1 MIKYSRAFLGIT
13 VVLLLMWGLP
23 WAWHFLFGKP
33 GSYPFT
39 IYSCV
44 AHQFVTM
51 DRSSGSVAYRGEDGS
66 MYTEKQFD
74 SILPTL
80 YNRQLV
86 SDGRFPAQIDGVE
99 IDPRTLQIEKFMF
112 RHRPADINVEKPGL
126 YPLFEGMSGRV
137 DLVMPGDVFRMNH
150 RMEFVDMEENRVN
163 EERSQRFTQALLDK
177 GFQFPAGII
186 AGDQNV
192 RKEYDEGYLM
202 SDRDGQV
209 FHIKRLKD
217 RPFVR
222 NTEISGVKVK
232 YIFPTTFRN
241 RRFYGFVSDE
251 DRNLYVLHTKTYE
264 LKKLPI
270 PAYDPEKE
278 TITIFGDPFY
288 WTVQV
293 MGQEGLRIYA
303 VDANDY
309 SLVAKTDIPAPE
321 NRAAKIGKYI
331 FPAELSFTVSTDQ
344 YVWPRFT
351 DFSWWGTILWAILI
365 TGYIA
370 LKARTNR
377 KKRATLQ

>member
-1 MIKYSRAFLGIT
+1 MIKYSKAFLFIT
-13 VVLLLMWGLP
+13 VILLLMWGLP
-23 WAWHFLFGKP
+23 WAWHFLFAKP

-44 AHQFVTM
+44 AHQFVAV
-51 DRSSGSVAYRGEDGS
+51 DRSSGSVAYLGEDGTI
-66 MYTEKQFD
+66 YTEKQFD

-86 SDGRFPAQIDGVE
+86 SDGRFPAQINGVE
-99 IDPRTLQIEKFMF
+99 IDNRTLQIEKFMF
-112 RHRPADINVEKPGL
+112 RHKPSDINVKRPGL

-137 DLVMPGDVFRMNH
+137 DLQMPGDVFRMSN
-150 RMEFVDMEENRVN
+150 RMEFVDMEENQVN
-163 EERSQRFTQALLDK
+163 EERSQRFIQALLDK
-177 GFQFPAGII
+177 GFHFPAGVI

-202 SDRDGQV
+202 TDREGQM
-209 FHIKRLKD
+209 FHVKRLKD

-241 RRFYGFVSDE
+241 RRFYGFISDE
-251 DRNLYVLHTKTYE
+251 DQNFYVLNAKTYE
-264 LKKLPI
+264 LKPLPI
-270 PAYDPEKE
+270 PALNPEKE

-293 MGQEGLRIYA
+293 LGEDGLKIYA
-303 VDANDY
+303 IDANDY
-309 SLVAKTDIPAPE
+309 SLVATKVIPAE
-321 NRAAKIGKYI
+321 ESQAAKIGKYI

-351 DFSWWGTILWAILI
+351 DFSWWGMILWALLI
-365 TGYIA
+365 TGYIVMKVR
-370 LKARTNR
+370 LNR
-377 KKRATLQ
+377 KKQAVS

>member
-1 MIKYSRAFLGIT
+1 MIKYSKAFLFIT
-13 VVLLLMWGLP
+13 VILLLMWGLP
-23 WAWHFLFGKP
+23 WAWHFLFAKP

-44 AHQFVTM
+44 AHQFVAV
-51 DRSSGSVAYRGEDGS
+51 DRSSGSVAYLGEDGTI
-66 MYTEKQFD
+66 YTEKQFD

-86 SDGRFPAQIDGVE
+86 SDGRFPAQINGVE
-99 IDPRTLQIEKFMF
+99 IDNRTLQIEKFMF
-112 RHRPADINVEKPGL
+112 RHKPSDINVKRPGL

-137 DLVMPGDVFRMNH
+137 DLQMPGDVFRMSN
-150 RMEFVDMEENRVN
+150 RMEFVDMEENQVN

-177 GFQFPAGII
+177 GFHFPAGVI

-202 SDRDGQV
+202 TDREGQM
-209 FHIKRLKD
+209 FHVKRLKD

-241 RRFYGFVSDE
+241 RRFYGFISDE
-251 DRNLYVLHTKTYE
+251 DQNFYVLNAKTYE
-264 LKKLPI
+264 LKPLPI
-270 PAYDPEKE
+270 PALNPEKE

-293 MGQEGLRIYA
+293 LGEDGLKIYA
-303 VDANDY
+303 IDANDY
-309 SLVAKTDIPAPE
+309 SLVATKVIPAE
-321 NRAAKIGKYI
+321 ESQAAKIGKYI
-331 FPAELSFTVSTDQ
+331 CPAELSFTVSTDQ

-351 DFSWWGTILWAILI
+351 DFSWWGTILWALLI
-365 TGYIA
+365 TGYIVMKVR
-370 LKARTNR
+370 LNR
-377 KKRATLQ
+377 KKQAVS

>member
-1 MIKYSRAFLGIT
+1 MIKYSKAFLFIT

-23 WAWHFLFGKP
+23 WAWHFLFAKP

-44 AHQFVTM
+44 AHQFVAM
-51 DRSSGSVAYRGEDGS
+51 DRSSGSVAYLGEDGTI
-66 MYTEKQFD
+66 YTEKQFD

-86 SDGRFPAQIDGVE
+86 SDGRFPAQINGVE
-99 IDPRTLQIEKFMF
+99 IDNRTLQIEKFMF
-112 RHRPADINVEKPGL
+112 RHKPSDINVKRPGL

-137 DLVMPGDVFRMNH
+137 DLQMPRDVFRMSN
-150 RMEFVDMEENRVN
+150 RMEFVDMEENQVN

-177 GFQFPAGII
+177 GFHFPAGVI

-202 SDRDGQV
+202 TDRDGQM
-209 FHIKRLKD
+209 FHVKRLKD

-251 DRNLYVLHTKTYE
+251 DQNFYVLNAKTYE
-264 LKKLPI
+264 LKPLPI
-270 PAYDPEKE
+270 PALNPEKE

-293 MGQEGLRIYA
+293 LGEDGLKIYA
-303 VDANDY
+303 IDANDY
-309 SLVAKTDIPAPE
+309 SLVATKVIPAE
-321 NRAAKIGKYI
+321 ESQAAKIGKYI

-351 DFSWWGTILWAILI
+351 DFSWWGTILWALLI
-365 TGYIA
+365 AGYIVMKVR
-370 LKARTNR
+370 LNR
-377 KKRATLQ
+377 KKQAVS

>member
-1 MIKYSRAFLGIT
+1 MIKYSKAFLFIT

-23 WAWHFLFGKP
+23 WAWHFLFAKP

-44 AHQFVTM
+44 ARQFVAM
-51 DRSSGSVAYRGEDGS
+51 DRSSGSVAYLGEDGS
-66 MYTEKQFD
+66 IYTEKQFD

-86 SDGRFPAQIDGVE
+86 SDGRFPAQINGVE
-99 IDPRTLQIEKFMF
+99 IDNRTLQIEKFMF
-112 RHRPADINVEKPGL
+112 RHKPSDINVKRPGL

-137 DLVMPGDVFRMNH
+137 DLQMPGDVFRMSD
-150 RMEFVDMEENRVN
+150 RMEFVDMEENQVN

-177 GFQFPAGII
+177 GFHFPAGVI

-202 SDRDGQV
+202 TDRDGQM
-209 FHIKRLKD
+209 FHVKRLKD

-222 NTEISGVKVK
+222 NAEISGVKVK

-251 DRNLYVLHTKTYE
+251 DQNFYVLNAKTYE
-264 LKKLPI
+264 LKQLPI
-270 PAYDPEKE
+270 PALNPEKE
-278 TITIFGDPFY
+278 TITIFGDPFC

-293 MGQEGLRIYA
+293 LGEDGLKIYA
-303 VDANDY
+303 IDANDY
-309 SLVAKTDIPAPE
+309 SLVATKVIPAE
-321 NRAAKIGKYI
+321 ESQAAKIGKYI

-351 DFSWWGTILWAILI
+351 DFSWWGTILWALLI
-365 TGYIA
+365 TGYIGMKVR
-370 LKARTNR
+370 LSR
-377 KKRATLQ
+377 KKQAAS

>member
-1 MIKYSRAFLGIT
+1 MIKYSKAFLFCT

-33 GSYPFT
+33 GNYPFT

-44 AHQFVTM
+44 ARQFVIM
-51 DRSSGSVAYRGEDGS
+51 DRSNGSVVYRGEDGS
-66 MYTEKQFD
+66 IYTEKQFD

-86 SDGRFPAQIDGVE
+86 SDGRFPSQINGVE
-99 IDPRTLQIEKFMF
+99 IEPRTLQIEKFMF
-112 RHRPADINVEKPGL
+112 RHKPSDINVKKPGL

-137 DLVMPGDVFRMNH
+137 DLMMPGDVFRMNH
-150 RMEFVDMEENRVN
+150 RMEFVDMEENQVN

-177 GFQFPAGII
+177 GFHFPAGII

-192 RKEYDEGYLM
+192 RKEYDEGYLIT
-202 SDRDGQV
+202 DRDGQV
-209 FHIKRLKD
+209 FHVKRLKD

-222 NTEISGVKVK
+222 NAEISGVKVK

-241 RRFYGFVSDE
+241 RRFYGFISDE
-251 DRNLYVLHTKTYE
+251 DQNFYVLNTKTYE
-264 LKKLPI
+264 LKKLPV

-278 TITIFGDPFY
+278 TMTIFGDPFY

-293 MGQEGLRIYA
+293 LGKEGVKIYA
-303 VDANDY
+303 IDANDY
-309 SLVAKTDIPAPE
+309 SLVAATETPAPE
-321 NRAAKIGKYI
+321 NQAAKIGKYL
-331 FPAELSFTVSTDQ
+331 FPAELSFTVSTDH

-351 DFSWWGTILWAILI
+351 DFSWWGTFLWAILI
-365 TGYIA
+365 AAYIV
-370 LKARTNR
+370 KVRMNE
-377 KKRATLQ
+377 KKRAILE

>member
-1 MIKYSRAFLGIT
+1 MIKYSKAFLFIT

-23 WAWHFLFGKP
+23 WAWHFLFAKP

-44 AHQFVTM
+44 AHQFVAM
-51 DRSSGSVAYRGEDGS
+51 DRSSGSVAYLGEDGTI
-66 MYTEKQFD
+66 YTEKQFD

-86 SDGRFPAQIDGVE
+86 SDGRFPAQINGVE
-99 IDPRTLQIEKFMF
+99 IDNRTLQIEKFMF
-112 RHRPADINVEKPGL
+112 RHKPSDINVKRPGL

-137 DLVMPGDVFRMNH
+137 DLQMPGDVFRMSN
-150 RMEFVDMEENRVN
+150 RMEFVDMEENQVN

-177 GFQFPAGII
+177 GFHFPAGVI

-202 SDRDGQV
+202 TDRDGQM
-209 FHIKRLKD
+209 FHVKRLKD

-251 DRNLYVLHTKTYE
+251 DQNFYVLNAKTYE
-264 LKKLPI
+264 LKPLPI
-270 PAYDPEKE
+270 PALNPEKE

-293 MGQEGLRIYA
+293 LGEDGLKIYA
-303 VDANDY
+303 IDANDY
-309 SLVAKTDIPAPE
+309 SLVATKVIPAE
-321 NRAAKIGKYI
+321 ESQAAKIGKYI

-351 DFSWWGTILWAILI
+351 DFSWWGTALWALLI
-365 TGYIA
+365 TGYIVMKVR
-370 LKARTNR
+370 LNR
-377 KKRATLQ
+377 KKQAVS

>member
-1 MIKYSRAFLGIT
+1 MIKYSKAFLFIT
-13 VVLLLMWGLP
+13 VILLLMWGLP
-23 WAWHFLFGKP
+23 WAWHFLFAKP

-44 AHQFVTM
+44 AHQFVAM
-51 DRSSGSVAYRGEDGS
+51 DRSGGSVAYLGEDGTI
-66 MYTEKQFD
+66 YTEKQFD

-86 SDGRFPAQIDGVE
+86 SDGRFPAQINGVE
-99 IDPRTLQIEKFMF
+99 IDNRTLQIEKFMF
-112 RHRPADINVEKPGL
+112 RHKPSDINVKRPSL

-137 DLVMPGDVFRMNH
+137 DLQMPGDVFRMSD
-150 RMEFVDMEENRVN
+150 RMEFVDMEENQVN

-177 GFQFPAGII
+177 GFHFPAGVI

-202 SDRDGQV
+202 TDREGQM
-209 FHIKRLKD
+209 FHVKRLKD

-251 DRNLYVLHTKTYE
+251 DQNFYVLNAKTYE
-264 LKKLPI
+264 LKPLPI
-270 PAYDPEKE
+270 PALNPEKE

-293 MGQEGLRIYA
+293 LGEDGLKIYA
-303 VDANDY
+303 IDANDY
-309 SLVAKTDIPAPE
+309 SLVATKVIPAE
-321 NRAAKIGKYI
+321 ESQAAKIGKYI

-351 DFSWWGTILWAILI
+351 DFSWWGTILWALLI
-365 TGYIA
+365 TGYIVMKVR
-370 LKARTNR
+370 LNR
-377 KKRATLQ
+377 KKQAVS

>member
-1 MIKYSRAFLGIT
+1 MIKYSRAFLFIT
-13 VVLLLMWGLP
+13 VILLLMWGLP
-23 WAWHFLFGKP
+23 WAWHFLFAKP

-44 AHQFVTM
+44 AHQFVAM
-51 DRSSGSVAYRGEDGS
+51 DRSGGSVAYLGEDGTI
-66 MYTEKQFD
+66 YTEKQFD

-86 SDGRFPAQIDGVE
+86 SDGRFPAQINGVE
-99 IDPRTLQIEKFMF
+99 IDNRTLQIEKFMF
-112 RHRPADINVEKPGL
+112 RHKPSDINVKRPGL

-137 DLVMPGDVFRMNH
+137 DLQMPGDVFRMSN
-150 RMEFVDMEENRVN
+150 RMEFVDMEENQVN

-177 GFQFPAGII
+177 GFHFPAGVI

-202 SDRDGQV
+202 TDREGQM
-209 FHIKRLKD
+209 FHVKRLKD

-251 DRNLYVLHTKTYE
+251 DQNFYVLNAKTYE
-264 LKKLPI
+264 LKPLPI
-270 PAYDPEKE
+270 PALNPEKE

-293 MGQEGLRIYA
+293 LGEDGLKIYA
-303 VDANDY
+303 IDANDY
-309 SLVAKTDIPAPE
+309 SLVATKVIPAE
-321 NRAAKIGKYI
+321 ESQAAKIGKYI

-351 DFSWWGTILWAILI
+351 DFSWWGTILWALLI
-365 TGYIA
+365 TGYIVMKVR
-370 LKARTNR
+370 LNR
-377 KKRATLQ
+377 KKQAVS

>member
-1 MIKYSRAFLGIT
+1 MIKYSKAFLFIT
-13 VVLLLMWGLP
+13 VILLLMWGLP
-23 WAWHFLFGKP
+23 WAWHFLFAKP

-44 AHQFVTM
+44 AHQFVAM
-51 DRSSGSVAYRGEDGS
+51 DRSGGSVAYLGEDGTI
-66 MYTEKQFD
+66 YTEKQFD

-86 SDGRFPAQIDGVE
+86 SDGRFPAQINGVE
-99 IDPRTLQIEKFMF
+99 IDNRTLQIEKFMF
-112 RHRPADINVEKPGL
+112 RHKPSDINVKRPGL

-137 DLVMPGDVFRMNH
+137 DLQMPGDVFRMSN
-150 RMEFVDMEENRVN
+150 RMEFVDMEENQVN

-177 GFQFPAGII
+177 GFHFPAGVI

-202 SDRDGQV
+202 TDREGQM
-209 FHIKRLKD
+209 FHVKRLKD

-222 NTEISGVKVK
+222 NTEISGMKVK

-251 DRNLYVLHTKTYE
+251 DQNFYVLNAKTYE
-264 LKKLPI
+264 LKPLPI
-270 PAYDPEKE
+270 PALNPEKE

-293 MGQEGLRIYA
+293 LGEDGLKIYA
-303 VDANDY
+303 IDANDY
-309 SLVAKTDIPAPE
+309 SLVATKVIPAE
-321 NRAAKIGKYI
+321 ESQAAKIGKYI

-351 DFSWWGTILWAILI
+351 DFSWWGTILWALLI
-365 TGYIA
+365 TGYIVMKVR
-370 LKARTNR
+370 LNR
-377 KKRATLQ
+377 KKQAVS

>member
-1 MIKYSRAFLGIT
+1 MIKYSKAFLFIT
-13 VVLLLMWGLP
+13 VILLLMWGLP
-23 WAWHFLFGKP
+23 WAWHFLFAKP

-44 AHQFVTM
+44 AHQFVAV
-51 DRSSGSVAYRGEDGS
+51 DRSSGSVAYLGEDGTI
-66 MYTEKQFD
+66 YTEKQFD

-86 SDGRFPAQIDGVE
+86 SDGRFPAQINGVE
-99 IDPRTLQIEKFMF
+99 IDNRTLQIEKFMF
-112 RHRPADINVEKPGL
+112 RHKPSDINVKRPGL

-137 DLVMPGDVFRMNH
+137 DLQMPGDVFRMSN
-150 RMEFVDMEENRVN
+150 RMEFVDMEENQVN

-177 GFQFPAGII
+177 GFHFPAGVI

-202 SDRDGQV
+202 TDREGQM
-209 FHIKRLKD
+209 FHVKRLKD

-241 RRFYGFVSDE
+241 RRFYGFISDE
-251 DRNLYVLHTKTYE
+251 DQNFYVLNAKTYE
-264 LKKLPI
+264 LKPLPI
-270 PAYDPEKE
+270 PALNPEKE

-293 MGQEGLRIYA
+293 LGEDGLKIYA
-303 VDANDY
+303 IDANDY
-309 SLVAKTDIPAPE
+309 SLVATKVIPAE
-321 NRAAKIGKYI
+321 ESQAAKIGKYI

-351 DFSWWGTILWAILI
+351 DFSWWGTILWALLI
-365 TGYIA
+365 TGYIVMKVR
-370 LKARTNR
+370 LNR
-377 KKRATLQ
+377 KKQAVS

>member
-1 MIKYSRAFLGIT
+1 MIKYSKAFLFIT
-13 VVLLLMWGLP
+13 VILLLMWGLP
-23 WAWHFLFGKP
+23 WAWHFLFAKP

-44 AHQFVTM
+44 AHQFVAM
-51 DRSSGSVAYRGEDGS
+51 DRSGGSVAYLGEDGTI
-66 MYTEKQFD
+66 YTEKQFD

-86 SDGRFPAQIDGVE
+86 SDGRFPAQINGVE
-99 IDPRTLQIEKFMF
+99 IDNRTLQIEKFMF
-112 RHRPADINVEKPGL
+112 RHKPSDINVKRPGL

-137 DLVMPGDVFRMNH
+137 DLQMPGDVFRMSN
-150 RMEFVDMEENRVN
+150 RMEFVDMEENQVN

-177 GFQFPAGII
+177 GFHFPAGVI

-202 SDRDGQV
+202 TDREGQM
-209 FHIKRLKD
+209 FHVKRLKD

-251 DRNLYVLHTKTYE
+251 DQNFYVLNAKTYE
-264 LKKLPI
+264 LKSLPI
-270 PAYDPEKE
+270 PALNPEKE

-293 MGQEGLRIYA
+293 LGEDGLKIYA
-303 VDANDY
+303 IDANDY
-309 SLVAKTDIPAPE
+309 SLVATKVIPAE
-321 NRAAKIGKYI
+321 ESQTAKIGKYI

-344 YVWPRFT
+344 YVWLRFT
-351 DFSWWGTILWAILI
+351 DFSWWGTILWALLI
-365 TGYIA
+365 TGYIVMKVR
-370 LKARTNR
+370 LNR
-377 KKRATLQ
+377 KKQAVS

>member
-1 MIKYSRAFLGIT
+1 MIKYSKAFLFIT

-44 AHQFVTM
+44 AHQFVAM

-66 MYTEKQFD
+66 IYSEKQFD

-86 SDGRFPAQIDGVE
+86 SDGRFPSQINGVE
-99 IDPRTLQIEKFMF
+99 IDNRTLQMEKFMF
-112 RHRPADINVEKPGL
+112 RHKPSDINVKRPGL

-137 DLVMPGDVFRMNH
+137 DLQMPGDVFRMNT

-177 GFQFPAGII
+177 GFHFPAGVI

-192 RKEYDEGYLM
+192 RKEYDEGYLIT
-202 SDRDGQV
+202 DGEGQM
-209 FHIKRLKD
+209 FHVKRLKD

-222 NTEISGVKVK
+222 NTEISGVNVK

-241 RRFYGFVSDE
+241 RRFYGFISDE
-251 DRNLYVLHTKTYE
+251 DRNLYVLNTKTYE

-293 MGQEGLRIYA
+293 LGQEGLKVYA

-309 SLVAKTDIPAPE
+309 SLVAEKTIPVQE
-321 NRAAKIGKYI
+321 NRAVKIGRYI
-331 FPAELSFTVSTDQ
+331 FPAELSFTASTDQ

-351 DFSWWGTILWAILI
+351 DFSCCGTLLWAVLI
-365 TGYIA
+365 TGYIT
-370 LKARTNR
+370 LKTRMKR
-377 KKRATLQ
+377 KKQAVS